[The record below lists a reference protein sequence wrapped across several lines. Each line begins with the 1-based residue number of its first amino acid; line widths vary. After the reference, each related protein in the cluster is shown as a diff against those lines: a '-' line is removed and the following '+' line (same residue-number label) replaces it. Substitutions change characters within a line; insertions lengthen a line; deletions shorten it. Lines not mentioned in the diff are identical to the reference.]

1 MGSLDAEKLSKKKA
15 SLKAKPKSV
24 APKAAAIPT
33 KYKKKKGQKNTTR
46 KAKNEN
52 GNDEVQAPSASASAS
67 EQLSF
72 FLNEFQSANG
82 IQLSSLE
89 LESIKESS
97 ILELSRSLDQ
107 DSKSLGMHMKAAFG
121 SLWKEVLTEGQ
132 LLEGKI
138 DPGSPAVLIISSSA
152 LRSIELL
159 KGLRSLTK
167 ECHAVKLFSKHM
179 KVEEQVSLLKNRV
192 NFAGGTPSRIKKL
205 IDIEALGL
213 SRLSVIVLDMHTDV
227 KGYSLFTLPQVRDEF
242 WDLYK
247 TYFHH
252 RLLQRD
258 LRISLYGPI
267 PNGLDLRSDRRIAV
281 NMGRENEERIVQWKP
296 IPSYFYNN
304 PYMIPPL
311 KRGKNVRP

>member
-67 EQLSF
+67 ASASEQLSF

-82 IQLSSLE
+82 IQLSSLD
-89 LESIKESS
+89 
-97 ILELSRSLDQ
+97 LDQ

-267 PNGLDLRSDRRIAV
+267 PNGNEFKGRRK
-281 NMGRENEERIVQWKP
+281 NLEE
-296 IPSYFYNN
+296 
-304 PYMIPPL
+304 
-311 KRGKNVRP
+311 

>member
-67 EQLSF
+67 ASASEQLSF

-89 LESIKESS
+89 LESIKESC

-121 SLWKEVLTEGQ
+121 SLWKDVLTEGQ

-267 PNGLDLRSDRRIAV
+267 PNGNEFKGRRK
-281 NMGRENEERIVQWKP
+281 NLEE
-296 IPSYFYNN
+296 
-304 PYMIPPL
+304 
-311 KRGKNVRP
+311 

>member
-267 PNGLDLRSDRRIAV
+267 PNEAQAYAHAHTCI
-281 NMGRENEERIVQWKP
+281 
-296 IPSYFYNN
+296 
-304 PYMIPPL
+304 YMF
-311 KRGKNVRP
+311 